1 MGQVIY
7 VEYSNNSN
15 QWPTEN
21 TAVSGLGKGK
31 HNTSSTTLGSEEIQ
45 KTNGLYNL
53 GNSKEL
59 IFLCHL

>member
-15 QWPTEN
+15 QWPTES
-21 TAVSGLGKGK
+21 TAVAGLGKGK
-31 HNTSSTTLGSEEIQ
+31 YNTSSTTLGSEEIQ